1 MSRIILSGYCSNRSL
16 ADYLEA
22 EYGHDEGFWTPII
35 QRFLQQY
42 PKFGTLESTIKRIRD
57 GEMHHANIQLYL
69 NGVRQG
75 IGNLL
80 VSDTIANNACIAA
93 CIFSSDKLNMEKKE
107 EVYDKIKDFLDILG
121 YVDVNFL

>member
-1 MSRIILSGYCSNRSL
+1 
-16 ADYLEA
+16 
-22 EYGHDEGFWTPII
+22 
-35 QRFLQQY
+35 
-42 PKFGTLESTIKRIRD
+42 
-57 GEMHHANIQLYL
+57 MHHANIQLYL

-93 CIFSSDKLNMEKKE
+93 CIFSSDKLNVEKKE